1 MNFKS
6 LPFALLFSCAAA
18 YAGNVSTAPINTDV
32 PDEPPA
38 AAVVSKDLTEPEFN
52 SLGFGE
58 LQQHD
63 LNQDG
68 LLDHSEYRTWMFNQI
83 DRAHK
88 GFFTALDAVR
98 YYTGFDKAPKIPP
111 NGKPLRF
118 SFKYLDTDKNQ
129 IVTRKEYVAFAV
141 ALTRAAD
148 ANRNGKVTR
157 AEFNALLKKM
167 FKIEDVDKNNGISLA
182 EYLELVPVAQGQ
194 AINPVSKAAPK
205 AKTAAKKVPS
215 GKKAK

>member
-1 MNFKS
+1 MNFS
-6 LPFALLFSCAAA
+6 LLPLALLFGCAA
-18 YAGNVSTAPINTDV
+18 YAGNISTAPINTDL

-38 AAVVSKDLTEPEFN
+38 AAPVVSRDLTEPEFN
-52 SLGFGE
+52 SFGFGD

-63 LNQDG
+63 ANLDG
-68 LLDHSEYRTWMFNQI
+68 LLDQSEYRTWMFDRI

-88 GFFTALDAVR
+88 GFFTELDAVR
-98 YYTGFDKAPKIPP
+98 YYTGFDEAPKIPL

-118 SFKYLDTDKNQ
+118 SFKYLDTDRNQ
-129 IVTRKEYVAFAV
+129 IVTREEYVAFAV

-182 EYLELVPVAQGQ
+182 EYLELVPAKQGKTKKPASQ
-194 AINPVSKAAPK
+194 TAPK
-205 AKTAAKKVPS
+205 AKTAVKKVPAA
-215 GKKAK
+215 KKAK